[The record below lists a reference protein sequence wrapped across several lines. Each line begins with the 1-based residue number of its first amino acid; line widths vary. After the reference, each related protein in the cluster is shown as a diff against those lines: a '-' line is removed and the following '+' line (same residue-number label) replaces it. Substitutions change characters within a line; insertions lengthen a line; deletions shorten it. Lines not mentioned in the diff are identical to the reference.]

1 MSDERIV
8 RYTIDQLRKMKSETD
23 WKRFLSETGE
33 PEQDEEEAGM
43 VIDWASAR
51 LVVPEAKAAISIR
64 LDPDVLAFFRAGG
77 RGYQTRINAVLRAF
91 MEAQKKERQA
101 P

>member
-8 RYTIDQLRKMKSETD
+8 RYTIDQLRKLKSETD
-23 WKRFLSETGE
+23 WERFLSETGE
-33 PEQDEEEAGM
+33 PEPDEEEAGM

>member
-1 MSDERIV
+1 MSEKHISRMSLQEALQ
-8 RYTIDQLRKMKSETD
+8 RRGCTD
-23 WKRFLSETGE
+23 WTRLHSETGE
-33 PEQDEEEAGM
+33 PEPDEEEAGM

>member
-1 MSDERIV
+1 
-8 RYTIDQLRKMKSETD
+8 
-23 WKRFLSETGE
+23 
-33 PEQDEEEAGM
+33 M

-91 MEAQKKERQA
+91 MEAQRKERQA